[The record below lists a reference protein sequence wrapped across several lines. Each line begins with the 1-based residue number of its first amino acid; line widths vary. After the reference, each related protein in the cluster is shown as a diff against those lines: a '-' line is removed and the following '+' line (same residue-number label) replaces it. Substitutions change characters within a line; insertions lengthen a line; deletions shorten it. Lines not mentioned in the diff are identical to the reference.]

1 MDYQIGIDQAYT
13 RLDQFITLVFDS
25 VSRSQVKKLIS
36 KNQVTVN
43 GKSCKPAYKL
53 QVSDWVHVDIS
64 DAFGNLSIQPE
75 CVEFGVIHEDTE
87 ILVVDKPANLI
98 THPAPGV
105 SSGTLVNGLLK
116 RYGNRIRT
124 LDRNGIVHRL
134 DKNTTGVMVVA
145 KTTSAAQHLSGQ
157 FKEHTTSRKYIALV
171 CGTPKH
177 QSATID
183 TQVHRSRQNWRKMT
197 VTEGSG
203 RRAITH
209 YHVLESFDRF
219 SLVDLTLDTGRTH
232 QIRLHLSH
240 IGHPIVGDPVYG
252 GGDKRALNDA
262 SSSLVRQSFLNL
274 GRQALHARS
283 LEFEHPLT
291 RERVAYCSP
300 LPTDIQSA
308 IMTLSNPSDF
318 A

>member
-1 MDYQIGIDQAYT
+1 
-13 RLDQFITLVFDS
+13 
-25 VSRSQVKKLIS
+25 
-36 KNQVTVN
+36 
-43 GKSCKPAYKL
+43 
-53 QVSDWVHVDIS
+53 
-64 DAFGNLSIQPE
+64 
-75 CVEFGVIHEDTE
+75 
-87 ILVVDKPANLI
+87 
-98 THPAPGV
+98 
-105 SSGTLVNGLLK
+105 
-116 RYGNRIRT
+116 
-124 LDRNGIVHRL
+124 
-134 DKNTTGVMVVA
+134 
-145 KTTSAAQHLSGQ
+145 
-157 FKEHTTSRKYIALV
+157 
-171 CGTPKH
+171 
-177 QSATID
+177 
-183 TQVHRSRQNWRKMT
+183 MT

>member
-53 QVSDWVHVDIS
+53 QISDWVHVDIS
-64 DAFGNLSIQPE
+64 DAFDNLSIKPE

-87 ILVVDKPANLI
+87 ILVVDKPTNLI

-145 KTTSAAQHLSGQ
+145 KTTSAVQHLSGQ
-157 FKEHTTSRKYIALV
+157 F
-171 CGTPKH
+171 
-177 QSATID
+177 
-183 TQVHRSRQNWRKMT
+183 
-197 VTEGSG
+197 
-203 RRAITH
+203 
-209 YHVLESFDRF
+209 
-219 SLVDLTLDTGRTH
+219 
-232 QIRLHLSH
+232 
-240 IGHPIVGDPVYG
+240 
-252 GGDKRALNDA
+252 
-262 SSSLVRQSFLNL
+262 
-274 GRQALHARS
+274 
-283 LEFEHPLT
+283 
-291 RERVAYCSP
+291 
-300 LPTDIQSA
+300 
-308 IMTLSNPSDF
+308 
-318 A
+318 